1 MIHFN
6 HIYIE
11 KSGKWKPVMDVIDH
25 NVSRTGYFTQIQ
37 SQLLYFVEFA
47 HFRCSTQVLTLKCNK
62 DIQIQVQCWVF
73 LFFNNSV

>member
-11 KSGKWKPVMDVIDH
+11 KSRKWKPVMDVIDH

-37 SQLLYFVEFA
+37 SKLLYFVEFA
-47 HFRCSTQVLTLKCNK
+47 HFRCST
-62 DIQIQVQCWVF
+62 
-73 LFFNNSV
+73 